1 MGMDEDLE
9 EKRHM
14 MYYNQLL
21 QQERREKIKHSHKP
35 KKKKVSFGAQKVD
48 FKDYVFVPDGYE
60 FIAYSLYV
68 LCVPYIAGAIF
79 LFFFVAGGD
88 YENFML
94 LRLNAF
100 LIVWLI
106 GYEIVAVF
114 LLSWI
119 FILYLQ
125 YEDEEEFY

>member
-1 MGMDEDLE
+1 MSIDEDLE
-9 EKRHM
+9 KKRHM

-21 QQERREKIKHSHKP
+21 QQERREKLKQSKIAK
-35 KKKKVSFGAQKVD
+35 KKKKVSFGAQEVD
-48 FKDYVFVPDGYE
+48 FKEYVFVPEGYE
-60 FIAYSLYV
+60 FLTYALYV
-68 LCVPYIAGAIF
+68 VCVPYLVGAVF

-88 YENFML
+88 FDNFML

-100 LIVWLI
+100 MIVWLI
-106 GYEIVAVF
+106 GYEIVAAF

-125 YEDEEEFY
+125 YEEEDE